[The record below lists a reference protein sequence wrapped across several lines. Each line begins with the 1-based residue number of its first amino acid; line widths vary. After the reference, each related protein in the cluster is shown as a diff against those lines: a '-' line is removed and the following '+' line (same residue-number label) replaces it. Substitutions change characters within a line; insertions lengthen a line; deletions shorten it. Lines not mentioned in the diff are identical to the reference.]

1 MTQPATSSLI
11 RSINRSA
18 VLDLLQQE
26 SPQARTSLARRLSM
40 SLPTVMRI
48 VDELIAEDLVRVGRS
63 ESTGG
68 RPGALIELNGAGYA
82 VIGVDLGGSK
92 LFGAVTDLS
101 GNLSHETHL
110 PHNGQCAEN
119 GLDRL
124 CDLIEQLIEAPRPPG
139 QRLRGIGIGAP
150 GVTRSPE
157 GVVLWSPQLNWRDL
171 PLKDILTRRFGLPVF
186 VENDVNLAALGEW
199 GFGAGRGARSLVLL
213 AVGTG
218 IGAGVVLDG
227 AVYHGAH
234 QAAGEVGYLLPGP
247 DFLGRRYDGFGAFE
261 GIASGLGIAARAEG
275 AFMAGGPA
283 RVAEQLTAET
293 VFAEA
298 RRGAP
303 WACRIVEETVDY
315 LAVAIA
321 DIAAMLDP
329 EIIILGGGVSASADL
344 MVEPILKR
352 LDGVVPYAPQLAAST
367 LGPRAA
373 ALGAVTLVLHG
384 TTGRV
389 VINRQF

>member
-1 MTQPATSSLI
+1 
-11 RSINRSA
+11 
-18 VLDLLQQE
+18 
-26 SPQARTSLARRLSM
+26 
-40 SLPTVMRI
+40 
-48 VDELIAEDLVRVGRS
+48 
-63 ESTGG
+63 
-68 RPGALIELNGAGYA
+68 
-82 VIGVDLGGSK
+82 
-92 LFGAVTDLS
+92 
-101 GNLSHETHL
+101 
-110 PHNGQCAEN
+110 
-119 GLDRL
+119 
-124 CDLIEQLIEAPRPPG
+124 
-139 QRLRGIGIGAP
+139 
-150 GVTRSPE
+150 
-157 GVVLWSPQLNWRDL
+157 
-171 PLKDILTRRFGLPVF
+171 
-186 VENDVNLAALGEW
+186 
-199 GFGAGRGARSLVLL
+199 
-213 AVGTG
+213 VGTG

-329 EIIILGGGVSASADL
+329 EIIILGGGVLASADL

>member
-26 SPQARTSLARRLSM
+26 SPQARATLARRLGM

-48 VDELIAEDLVRVGRS
+48 VDELIAEDLLRVGRS

-92 LFGAVTDLS
+92 MFGAVTDLS
-101 GNLSHETHL
+101 GNLSHETYL
-110 PHNGQCAEN
+110 PHDGQGAEN
-119 GLDRL
+119 CLDRL
-124 CDLIEQLIEAPRPPG
+124 CDLIQKLIEAPRPPG

-150 GVTRSPE
+150 GITRSPE
-157 GVVLWSPQLNWRDL
+157 GIVLWSPQLNWRDL
-171 PLKDILTRRFGLPVF
+171 PLKDILTDRFKLPVF

-199 GFGAGRGARSLVLL
+199 GFGAGKGARSLVLL

-218 IGAGVVLDG
+218 IGAGIVLDG

-261 GIASGLGIAARAEG
+261 GIASGLGIAARRTLRHGRRTG
-275 AFMAGGPA
+275 AWPSDS
-283 RVAEQLTAET
+283 RELCLSKP
-293 VFAEA
+293 
-298 RRGAP
+298 GAA
-303 WACRIVEETVDY
+303 W
-315 LAVAIA
+315 
-321 DIAAMLDP
+321 
-329 EIIILGGGVSASADL
+329 
-344 MVEPILKR
+344 
-352 LDGVVPYAPQLAAST
+352 
-367 LGPRAA
+367 RAA
-373 ALGAVTLVLHG
+373 WWMRHWTILLLPSPISPPCSIRRSSSWAAAFRPPPTSW
-384 TTGRV
+384 
-389 VINRQF
+389 